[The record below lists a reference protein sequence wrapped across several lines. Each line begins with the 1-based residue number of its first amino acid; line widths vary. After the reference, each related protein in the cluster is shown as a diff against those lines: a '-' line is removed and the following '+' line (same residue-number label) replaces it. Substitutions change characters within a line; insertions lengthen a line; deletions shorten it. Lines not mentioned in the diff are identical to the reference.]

1 MSIIFGNVISV
12 KPSDAP
18 ELASEKMCLLLP
30 KDEVTKLVPSVVQG
44 EYVPHADPEK
54 LKDKFIEIKSD
65 AYTDEQMQAIMN
77 GEFMHKGVL
86 LLKINDYGKTW
97 RAWDGGKPYA
107 EQMAATAWEV

>member
-1 MSIIFGNVISV
+1 MAILFANVISV

-30 KDEVTKLVPSVVQG
+30 KDEVTKLVPFLQG

-54 LKDKFIEIKSD
+54 LKDKFIEIKFG

-77 GEFMHKGVL
+77 GEFMHEGVL
-86 LLKINDYGKTW
+86 LLEINDYGKKW